1 MTVVGLLGDHTTTT
15 AMALAVS
22 WPGTRPVTL
31 IEADPTGGSL
41 IGWLDDPSTLGRGRP
56 RRGAEARRG
65 PDTPIDVGPINVGPI
80 AVGTVDIR
88 PVDDFLRDLARNG
101 GPDVS
106 RVMEDVMEDDDEV
119 STCDDRVGQFDVVTA
134 PVHPLEAERAVSR
147 LPVAAPLSAQH
158 PDWKA
163 WSAERVCLVDLGA
176 RPHRPLEGV
185 DPLAL
190 DLLVLVVAQ
199 RSASEGAAAVH
210 IGRMT
215 GVADQLR
222 ARGDVRLPVVVLV
235 IGDRP
240 FDPFDVGGHLRSRLG
255 VTGDDA
261 SDGSGSPAR
270 GAGVLVL
277 PSDPLAAAVLAG
289 RAGMSARRWSR
300 TRLGRAASVV
310 SLELA
315 EMTRGALDPHVP
327 DADSPNQSTPDHHV
341 ETVGGRQP

>member
-56 RRGAEARRG
+56 RRGAAARRG
-65 PDTPIDVGPINVGPI
+65 PDTPIDVGTINVGPI
-80 AVGTVDIR
+80 DVGPVDVGPINIR
-88 PVDDFLRDLARNG
+88 PVDDFLRDLARSG
-101 GPDVS
+101 GRGPG
-106 RVMEDVMEDDDEV
+106 RVEGEVDEI
-119 STCDDRVGQFDVVTA
+119 SACDARVGQFDVVTT

-176 RPHRPLEGV
+176 RPHRPLEGL

-240 FDPFDVGGHLRSRLG
+240 FDPFDVGGHLRSRLS
-255 VTGDDA
+255 VNDDDA

-310 SLELA
+310 ALELA
-315 EMTRGALDPHVP
+315 EMTRGALDPHVS
-327 DADSPNQSTPDHHV
+327 DADSPNQSTPDRHV
-341 ETVGGRQP
+341 ETVGG

>member
-1 MTVVGLLGDHTTTT
+1 M
-15 AMALAVS
+15 
-22 WPGTRPVTL
+22 
-31 IEADPTGGSL
+31 
-41 IGWLDDPSTLGRGRP
+41 
-56 RRGAEARRG
+56 
-65 PDTPIDVGPINVGPI
+65 
-80 AVGTVDIR
+80 
-88 PVDDFLRDLARNG
+88 
-101 GPDVS
+101 
-106 RVMEDVMEDDDEV
+106 
-119 STCDDRVGQFDVVTA
+119 
-134 PVHPLEAERAVSR
+134 
-147 LPVAAPLSAQH
+147 
-158 PDWKA
+158 
-163 WSAERVCLVDLGA
+163 VDLGA